1 MNWDLAQRSAVT
13 SAGRCISY
21 SALGVPADGGGGP
34 GSMGPRWVGAAR
46 TRGSEY
52 VTPRRVTV
60 RLGIVTT
67 GGHTGAGAGAGA
79 AAAAGSS
86 SSAEGA

>member
-1 MNWDLAQRSAVT
+1 MAIT
-13 SAGRCISY
+13 SVGRCISY

-34 GSMGPRWVGAAR
+34 GSIGPRWVGAAR

-52 VTPRRVTV
+52 ITPRRVMV

-79 AAAAGSS
+79 GAGTGAGTAAAAGSS
-86 SSAEGA
+86 SSVKGA